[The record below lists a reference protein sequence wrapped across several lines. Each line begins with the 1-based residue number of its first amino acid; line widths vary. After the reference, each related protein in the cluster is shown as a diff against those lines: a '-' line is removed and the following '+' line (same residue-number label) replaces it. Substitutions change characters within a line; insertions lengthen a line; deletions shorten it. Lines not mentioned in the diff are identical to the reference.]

1 MNFKVF
7 FSRLQRAKRLNR
19 ELARSIELQRVL
31 NELESENSSN
41 RH

>member
-1 MNFKVF
+1 MSFKVF

-31 NELESENSSN
+31 NELESENNNN